1 MVMKRMSGVPCPFRD
16 KARQD
21 RTEQDRTGQNKTRQ
35 TEQDRQD
42 WPLSE
47 GEAEAG
53 AGGDHERLASPEG
66 LQ

>member
-16 KARQD
+16 RTRQD
-21 RTEQDRTGQNKTRQ
+21 RTREDKTGQTGL
-35 TEQDRQD
+35 DIQD

-53 AGGDHERLASPEG
+53 ASGDHERLAGPEG

>member
-1 MVMKRMSGVPCPFRD
+1 MPCPFRD
-16 KARQD
+16 RTRQD
-21 RTEQDRTGQNKTRQ
+21 RTREDKTGL
-35 TEQDRQD
+35 DIQD

-53 AGGDHERLASPEG
+53 AGGDHERLAGPEG

>member
-1 MVMKRMSGVPCPFRD
+1 MVMKRMSEVPCPFRD
-16 KARQD
+16 RAKQDKTRQD
-21 RTEQDRTGQNKTRQ
+21 RQGKTR
-35 TEQDRQD
+35 QDRQD
-42 WPLSE
+42 RPLSE